1 MALFGTVLAC
11 RCTHSRTFWQQLI
24 DTVPKAGCLQ
34 SCAESGCIGGIE
46 AAVII
51 ACRRLMPQA
60 AAILKRYQQLP
71 STRSLPML
79 LRERACQ
86 VQEETR
92 TPAGGVAVFA
102 AFVAVL
108 IGLFAV
114 MNALPAVGLSAALLQ
129 EAVLALLAVVAVRLA
144 APDTLKRC
152 TCIVQQRNLI
162 RFAVGSL
169 VLVGFVGGAISFATW
184 NIDNAGAANGLA
196 FSQLPSASE
205 IAQNL
210 LLLLGICLLT
220 GLYEESFM
228 RVLGIEAFER
238 AFGQGRAASGCA
250 IGERDACSAA
260 SEHVAGGCSAHPVAS
275 GYVAGGRVGVS
286 GEIEHNTVKL
296 SIAFNP
302 AAKRAILVSA
312 LLFALLH
319 VGVPDASADQLVLM
333 QSVLKFVQALLFG
346 VILGVLYAQTRRLW
360 PCAFIH
366 AGFDVLYLA
375 PNVLLT
381 GAMPATYASGTV
393 GDTVL
398 LAVTVLM
405 LAGIVI
411 KISKEIAR

>member
-1 MALFGTVLAC
+1 MGRF
-11 RCTHSRTFWQQLI
+11 
-24 DTVPKAGCLQ
+24 
-34 SCAESGCIGGIE
+34 E
-46 AAVII
+46 ASAVII

-86 VQEETR
+86 MQKETR

-108 IGLFAV
+108 IGSFAV
-114 MNALPAVGLSAALLQ
+114 MNALPAVGLPAALLQ
-129 EAVLALLAVVAVRLA
+129 EAVLALVAVVAVRLA

-152 TCIVQQRNLI
+152 TFIVQQRDLI

-169 VLVGFVGGAISFATW
+169 VLVGFVGGAISFAAW

-238 AFGQGRAASGCA
+238 AFGQGGAASRRT
-250 IGERDACSAA
+250 IGERDVCPAT
-260 SEHVAGGCSAHPVAS
+260 SEHVVGERSAHPVAS
-275 GYVAGGRVGVS
+275 GYAAGGRVGVS

-346 VILGVLYAQTRRLW
+346 LILGVLYTQTRRLW

-375 PNVLLT
+375 PNVFLT
-381 GAMPATYASGTV
+381 GTMPATYASGTV

-405 LAGIVI
+405 LAGIVV